1 MKEIKTMLLGIAI
14 MLATIVIHLFIAD
27 QLFTDFIAI
36 LGICIVILG
45 YYSLSELS
53 KKSTRKGDF
62 GIDYSFVVP

>member
-1 MKEIKTMLLGIAI
+1 MKEKFEFDEVITMKEIKTMLLGIAI

-45 YYSLSELS
+45 YSS
-53 KKSTRKGDF
+53 KGDK
-62 GIDYSFVVP
+62 